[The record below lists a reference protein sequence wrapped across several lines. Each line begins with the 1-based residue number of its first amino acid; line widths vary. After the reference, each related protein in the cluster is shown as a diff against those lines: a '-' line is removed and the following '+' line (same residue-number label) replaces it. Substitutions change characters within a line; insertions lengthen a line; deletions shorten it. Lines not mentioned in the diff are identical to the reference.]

1 MGKRI
6 VRVGSRKSRLAMAQ
20 SKWVIEQVIKKHP
33 DIEFQL
39 VGIQTK
45 GDIILD
51 QRLDKIGGKGL
62 FIKELENAILD
73 GTIDIAVH
81 SMKDMP
87 ADIPE
92 GLEIAAV
99 SKREDPR
106 DVLVTGSGVR
116 FNELPVGA
124 VLGTSSARRE
134 VQVLL
139 KRPDLRIKTLRGNV
153 NTRLDKLT
161 GNEYDAIMLA
171 AAGLNR
177 LGLGE
182 RCVQYFEVDDIIP
195 AVGQGI
201 LGVETRKGENV
212 DYLMDTIH
220 SAESAVQI
228 EAERAFLIRL
238 NGGCTIPMAAHAV
251 IEGRRIKVYG
261 MLASDDGKVS
271 VRDIV
276 EGEKDSA
283 AQLGRE
289 LADRLVRMLGRK

>member
-6 VRVGSRKSRLAMAQ
+6 VKVGSRKSLLAMAQ
-20 SKWVIEQVIKKHP
+20 SKWVIEQVKRKHP
-33 DIEFQL
+33 DIEFKL
-39 VGIQTK
+39 VGIQTR
-45 GDIILD
+45 GDVLLD
-51 QRLDKIGGKGL
+51 HRLDKVGGKGL
-62 FIKELENAILD
+62 FIKELENALLD

-87 ADIPE
+87 AEIPE

-99 SKREDPR
+99 SEREDPR
-106 DVLVTGSGVR
+106 DVLVTLNGAKLH
-116 FNELPVGA
+116 ELPHGA

-134 VQVLL
+134 VQVLQ
-139 KRPDLRIKTLRGNV
+139 KRPDLKIKLMRGNV
-153 NTRLDKLT
+153 NTRLDKLA
-161 GNEYDAIMLA
+161 GKEYDAIILA

-177 LGLGE
+177 LGLGD

-212 DYLMDTIH
+212 DYLMDTMH
-220 SAESAVQI
+220 CARSALQL

-251 IEGRRIKVYG
+251 IEGGRMKVYG
-261 MLASDDGKVS
+261 MLASEDGEKL
-271 VRDIV
+271 VRDTV
-276 EGEKDSA
+276 EGETDRA

-289 LADRLVRMLGRK
+289 LAERLQRMLEGR